1 MTYGL
6 LLAVL
11 GLLEMVS
18 GSDPRIYSEL
28 TQISPPSPTALT
40 GFSFRKK
47 NSLLKLDRTYSRLS
61 KVNIQF
67 VSYCADGT
75 LIVAT

>member
-11 GLLEMVS
+11 GLLELFS

-28 TQISPPSPTALT
+28 TQISHLPQ
-40 GFSFRKK
+40 
-47 NSLLKLDRTYSRLS
+47 LLL
-61 KVNIQF
+61 
-67 VSYCADGT
+67 
-75 LIVAT
+75 

>member
-28 TQISPPSPTALT
+28 TQISPLPQLLSQDFHSGKKPDYLNWIEPT
-40 GFSFRKK
+40 
-47 NSLLKLDRTYSRLS
+47 LD
-61 KVNIQF
+61 
-67 VSYCADGT
+67 
-75 LIVAT
+75 